1 MLENKHILVTGA
13 NRGIGRAI
21 ATLSVNCGA
30 TVYLAGR
37 DEEALEAL
45 ADSLGPQA
53 VAFCYDLNDEEQV
66 KQAFS
71 HIQQHV
77 GRLDCLVN
85 NAGTML
91 ESPIAMTR
99 ISDVN
104 ELFQINT
111 LSAYQ
116 HCQLA
121 SRLMSRNK
129 SGSIVNVCSIVGEN
143 GSAGQSAYAASKAAL
158 SGITKSL
165 AQELAPSGIRVNGV
179 APGFIDTDL
188 VNHYQAEK
196 RQKVL
201 DKIALGRVGDPFEV
215 ANVVCFL
222 LSDHA
227 SYVTGQIVGIDGGMR
242 L

>member
-13 NRGIGRAI
+13 NRGIGKAI
-21 ATLSVNCGA
+21 ATLSIDCGA

-37 DEEALEAL
+37 DEDSLEAL
-45 ADSLGPQA
+45 ADSLGPNA
-53 VAFCYDLNDEEQV
+53 VAFCYELNDEEQV

-77 GRLDCLVN
+77 GKLDGLVN
-85 NAGTML
+85 NAGSLL

-99 ISDVN
+99 VSDVQQ
-104 ELFQINT
+104 LLQTNT
-111 LSAYQ
+111 VSAFQ

-129 SGSIVNVCSIVGEN
+129 SGSIVNLCSIVGEYGN
-143 GSAGQSAYAASKAAL
+143 AGQSAYAASKAAL
-158 SGITKSL
+158 SAITKSL
-165 AQELAPSGIRVNGV
+165 AQELGPNGIRVNGV
-179 APGFIDTDL
+179 APGFVATDL
-188 VNHYQAEK
+188 VSHYQDEK
-196 RQKVL
+196 RQNVL
-201 DKIALGRVGDPFEV
+201 DRIALGRAGDPFEV

-227 SYVTGQIVGIDGGMR
+227 SYVTGQILGIDGGMR